1 MAGNRKNNSKIKYR
15 RQRGTFNLLF
25 RAQYYKKNT
34 IISYTAPESELNSWN
49 RHTCLMSSAEG

>member
-34 IISYTAPESELNSWN
+34 IISYTAPESELNS
-49 RHTCLMSSAEG
+49 